1 MRLSLC
7 FCPAAAGH
15 ATTPSVGSL
24 KPAMMRNAV
33 DFPQPDGPS
42 SVTNSPCRIS
52 RSSPASA
59 CVPLG
64 NALPTPRSAT
74 SGAECMAA
82 VTLESRLSFRPQIEP
97 HLLVDELQG
106 VGFAV
111 VEIGL
116 GDAGTHHFIEE
127 IFHVCVGHRAHA
139 KRLGIAGIDDAVLLH
154 LGD

>member
-7 FCPAAAGH
+7 FCPAAAGR

-42 SVTNSPCRIS
+42 SVTNSPGRIS

-74 SGAECMAA
+74 RRAECIAA
-82 VTLESRLSFRPQIEP
+82 ATLESRLSFRPQIEP

-106 VGFAV
+106 VGLAV
-111 VEIGL
+111 IEAGL
-116 GDAGTHHFIEE
+116 GDAGAHHLVENIL
-127 IFHVCVGHRAHA
+127 HARGGHGA
-139 KRLGIAGIDDAVLLH
+139 
-154 LGD
+154 